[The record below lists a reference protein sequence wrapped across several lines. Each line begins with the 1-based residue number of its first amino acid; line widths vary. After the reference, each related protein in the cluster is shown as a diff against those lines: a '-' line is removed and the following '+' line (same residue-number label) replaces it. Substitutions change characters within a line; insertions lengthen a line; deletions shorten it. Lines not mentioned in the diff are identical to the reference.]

1 MKQYSCII
9 VEDEPLA
16 RKLLTDYI
24 SKVASIK
31 LVKSFSNAIE
41 ALDFLRENEVDIM
54 FCDIQ
59 MPEVTGITLLKLLK
73 KKPLIILTT
82 AYSEYALEGYELDVF
97 DYIVKPISFERFLKS
112 IEKGIARLDASQP
125 VLTEIK
131 EIHISVAPDYIFVKD
146 GTKLIKINLS
156 EILYIE
162 GLKDY
167 VCIHTS
173 TKKIVSLQTM
183 KSLEISLP
191 KEKFIRIHNS
201 YIIAFEAINEIE
213 KDRISIGKTII
224 PISDTYKKAFK
235 DLVDSKQIGI

>member
-24 SKVASIK
+24 SKIASIK
-31 LVKSFSNAIE
+31 LVKAFSNAIE

-112 IEKGIARLDASQP
+112 IEKGIARLEASQP

-131 EIHISVAPDYIFVKD
+131 EIHTSVAPDYIFVKD

-183 KSLEISLP
+183 KSLEMSLP

-235 DLVDSKQIGI
+235 DLIDSKQFGI

>member
-24 SKVASIK
+24 LKVAGIK
-31 LVKSFSNAIE
+31 LINAFSNAIE
-41 ALDFLRENEVDIM
+41 ALDFLRRNEVDIM

-112 IEKGIARLDASQP
+112 IEKAITRLDALQP
-125 VLTEIK
+125 ILTEIK
-131 EIHISVAPDYIFVKD
+131 EIHSSIAPDYIFVKD

-167 VCIHTS
+167 VCVHTS
-173 TKKIVSLQTM
+173 TKKIISLQTM

-235 DLVDSKQIGI
+235 DLVDSKQFGI